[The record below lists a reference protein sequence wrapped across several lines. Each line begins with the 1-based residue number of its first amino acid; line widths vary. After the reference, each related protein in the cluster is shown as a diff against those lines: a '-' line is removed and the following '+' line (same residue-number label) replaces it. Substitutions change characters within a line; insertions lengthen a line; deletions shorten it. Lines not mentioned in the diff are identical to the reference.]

1 MRRFYLHLLSLLGFS
16 AGTSGCSPAVMYGTP
31 TIDDLD
37 VCMYGTPTVEYMV
50 KGKVTDTNGTPIKGI
65 VVSSGNNTPSLS
77 ATTGEDGTFVTN
89 TVSDMDPMGTLTFT
103 DVDGEQNG
111 GSFSPK
117 SLDISKLSKEQVK
130 DSDGAWFNGGYE
142 LTANVELEKQK

>member
-1 MRRFYLHLLSLLGFS
+1 MRRFYLYLLSALGFS
-16 AGTSGCSPAVMYGTP
+16 AGSSSCATMYGAPTP
-31 TIDDLD
+31 DEM
-37 VCMYGTPTVEYMV
+37 VMYGTPTVEYMV

-89 TVSDMDPMGTLTFT
+89 TVRDMDPMGTLTFT
-103 DVDGEQNG
+103 DVDGAENG

-130 DSDGAWFNGGYE
+130 DRDGAWFNGGYE
-142 LTANVELEKQK
+142 LTANVELEEQK